1 MTERAKDD
9 MSTDPVA
16 ASAGETPRSRWK
28 TSDSDSAAA
37 RGSSA
42 GGGASGRSATGA
54 PPASPSPP
62 KPPARPAKDDEDDGE
77 TVLVKSKAED
87 PEMDVTPMV
96 DVVFQLLIFF
106 MITASFSLQKSKEF
120 PKPQEDKPSANVVPK
135 DVENDADFVIVYV
148 TAQNTFRV
156 ETPDWEEEA
165 PSEQDLL
172 LKLKRARAGD
182 GSGKVPT
189 RLVVKAS
196 GESMHEI
203 VIVALD
209 AGTSVG
215 MEQIQLQTVENDDE

>member
-1 MTERAKDD
+1 
-9 MSTDPVA
+9 MSMDPVPP
-16 ASAGETPRSRWK
+16 SGGETPRQRWK
-28 TSDSDSAAA
+28 TSDAESAS
-37 RGSSA
+37 R
-42 GGGASGRSATGA
+42 GGASGGPASAGSATLP
-54 PPASPSPP
+54 PPAAPT
-62 KPPARPAKDDEDDGE
+62 KPAKPAAKDDDDAGE
-77 TVLVKSKAED
+77 AVFVKSKSED

-106 MITASFSLQKSKEF
+106 MITASFSLQKSKEV

-148 TAQNTFRV
+148 DSRNTFRV

-172 LKLKRARAGD
+172 LKLKRARTGD
-182 GSGKVPT
+182 GNSKIPT

-196 GESMHEI
+196 GEAFHET

-209 AGTSVG
+209 AGTAVG

>member
-1 MTERAKDD
+1 
-9 MSTDPVA
+9 MSMDPVPP
-16 ASAGETPRSRWK
+16 SAGETPRQRWK
-28 TSDSDSAAA
+28 TSDADSANRGAA
-37 RGSSA
+37 SSGPASA
-42 GGGASGRSATGA
+42 GSATLA
-54 PPASPSPP
+54 PPAAPT
-62 KPPARPAKDDEDDGE
+62 KPAKPAAKDDDDAGE
-77 TVLVKSKAED
+77 AVFVKSKSED

-106 MITASFSLQKSKEF
+106 MITASFSLQKSKEV

-135 DVENDADFVIVYV
+135 DVENDADFVILHVD
-148 TAQNTFRV
+148 ARNTFRV

-172 LKLKRARAGD
+172 LKMKRARSGD
-182 GSGKVPT
+182 GNSKIPT

-196 GESMHEI
+196 GEAFHET

-209 AGTSVG
+209 AGNAVG